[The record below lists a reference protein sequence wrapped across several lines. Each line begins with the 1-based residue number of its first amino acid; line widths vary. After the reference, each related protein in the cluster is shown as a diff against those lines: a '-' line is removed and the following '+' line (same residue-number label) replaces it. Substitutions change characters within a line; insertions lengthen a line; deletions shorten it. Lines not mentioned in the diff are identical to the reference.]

1 MRCGFHIVISL
12 FSFYIFYFSFYRFI
26 CYISFIYIFFP
37 QARVLSLFFSSCRDF
52 SNKMK
57 IRLRFHIF
65 SNYYSLILFYY
76 ISSFPISYFSFFL
89 SSLVRIFRIK
99 WEWHDIFEFLSS
111 LFYILHFIVFFF
123 FCSSDAFHLFLSL
136 SSFNFTDFLLFSLW
150 RQYMHL
156 PPITQILKQNFILYS
171 SCISDTFF
179 LFYFFLY
186 TFVFRFIFFVQP
198 PPSHSH
204 ISVFLYLHINPF
216 YRTPSTR
223 FITRQPHLARREVYF
238 FVSLYQAFV
247 YYFHYSPK

>member
-1 MRCGFHIVISL
+1 
-12 FSFYIFYFSFYRFI
+12 
-26 CYISFIYIFFP
+26 
-37 QARVLSLFFSSCRDF
+37 
-52 SNKMK
+52 MK

-65 SNYYSLILFYY
+65 FNYYSLILFYY

-123 FCSSDAFHLFLSL
+123 CSSDAFHLFLSL

-156 PPITQILKQNFILYS
+156 PPIKQILKQNFILYS

-198 PPSHSH
+198 PLPFSHFCLPLLTHKSFLPH
-204 ISVFLYLHINPF
+204 SFNSFYYSATSSCSSRSLFLCFLVSSFCILFPLFPKIAVILYLPLSRTLCRFYFPF
-216 YRTPSTR
+216 D
-223 FITRQPHLARREVYF
+223 L
-238 FVSLYQAFV
+238 
-247 YYFHYSPK
+247 